1 MDPAIFKAY
10 DIRGI
15 YGEQLNEED
24 AWKIGFAAARFLPAL
39 VHGFERGQ
47 ANARTICVGRDM
59 RSHSVPLANAL
70 VEGITSA
77 GIDVID
83 VGMNDTPFIYF
94 AVNYLGAC
102 GGVQVTASHNP
113 AKYNGFKV
121 SGPGAKPV
129 GEDTGLKD
137 IKHIALSLLHT
148 KGKSTGSVERRDLT
162 SEYKKHVLKFL
173 QPNLRKLK
181 IAIDASNGMAGKMVP
196 AVFSGLGLEIIELNF
211 THDGTFKHDPNPL
224 HEENLAELKDTV
236 VRQKCHFGVCFDGDA
251 DRLMMVDETGRTIG
265 CDLMTALMAGYFLKK
280 EPKSTIVYDLRSSRA
295 VAEEIIK
302 YGGTP
307 RRERVGHA
315 FMKKALRDS
324 HGIFG
329 GELSGHFYYRDNY
342 CADSGLITFVHILNI
357 ISQTNLKLSALIN
370 PLRRY
375 FPSGE
380 INFQVDDKKAKMDEL
395 AKRYRDGQVDSL
407 DGVTVSY
414 KDWWF
419 NCRPSNTEPLL
430 RLTVEAKTGELL
442 KEKLK
447 EIESV
452 LGPPAAS
459 HAEPPVV
466 SHAEPS
472 VVSHIKPPVVS
483 PVEPPVASNVKP
495 PVASPVKLPAK
506 REKARPPAKGKSVKK
521 AGKKKPTGK

>member
-1 MDPAIFKAY
+1 MDPTIFKAY

-15 YGEQLNEED
+15 YPDQLNEKD

-39 VHGFERGQ
+39 LHGFDRGQ

-59 RSHSVPLANAL
+59 RTHGESLANAL
-70 VEGITSA
+70 IDGITSA

-83 VGMNDTPFIYF
+83 VGMVDTPFIYF
-94 AVNYLGAC
+94 AVNHLGTC

-137 IKHIALSLLHT
+137 IKHIAVSLLHT
-148 KGKSTGSVERRDLT
+148 KGKSTGSVEKQDLID
-162 SEYKKHVLKFL
+162 EYKKHVLKFL
-173 QPNLRKLK
+173 QPKLRKLK

-196 AVFSGLGLEIIELNF
+196 AIFSGLGLELVELNF
-211 THDGTFKHDPNPL
+211 KYDGTFKHEPNPL
-224 HEENLAELKDTV
+224 IEENLAELKAAV
-236 VRQKCHFGVCFDGDA
+236 IREKCDLGVCFDGDA
-251 DRLMMVDETGRTIG
+251 DRLMMVDETGQTIG

-280 EPKSTIVYDLRSSRA
+280 EPKSTIVYDLRSSRV

-302 YGGTP
+302 HGGTP

-342 CADSGLITFVHILNI
+342 CADSGLITFIHMLNI
-357 ISQTNLKLSALIN
+357 ISQADSKVSEIVK

-375 FPSGE
+375 FASGE
-380 INFQVDDKKAKMDEL
+380 INFQVEDKKAKMDEL
-395 AKRYRDGQVDSL
+395 AKRYRDGQVDWL
-407 DGVTVSY
+407 DGVTVGY

-430 RLTVEAKTGELL
+430 RLTVEAKNPELL
-442 KEKLK
+442 KEKLA
-447 EIESV
+447 EIEAV
-452 LGPPAAS
+452 LGPPVR
-459 HAEPPVV
+459 HEKTTPPQ
-466 SHAEPS
+466 EQ
-472 VVSHIKPPVVS
+472 
-483 PVEPPVASNVKP
+483 
-495 PVASPVKLPAK
+495 PA
-506 REKARPPAKGKSVKK
+506 RK
-521 AGKKKPTGK
+521 AGQKKPTSK